1 MKSSAWKQHERRTAA
16 ALGGHRLGA
25 TGTANPDVLAPG
37 LAVECKHRQRLPAW
51 LVDALKR
58 IREQAG
64 SERLGLLVLHESGA
78 HDSIVCL
85 SLADFAAR
93 WGELPAGATGKNG
106 EKTAADAT
114 G

>member
-1 MKSSAWKQHERRTAA
+1 M
-16 ALGGHRLGA
+16 
-25 TGTANPDVLAPG
+25 LAPG

-51 LVDALKR
+51 LVAALKR

-93 WGELPAGATGKNG
+93 WGEIGPETRSKQ
-106 EKTAADAT
+106 DAVIR
-114 G
+114 